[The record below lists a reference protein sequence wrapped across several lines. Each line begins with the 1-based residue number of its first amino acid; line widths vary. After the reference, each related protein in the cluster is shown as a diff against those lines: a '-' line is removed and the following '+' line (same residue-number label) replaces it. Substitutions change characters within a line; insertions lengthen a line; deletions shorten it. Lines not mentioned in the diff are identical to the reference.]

1 MNATQ
6 SLCTAHDQVRVAV
19 VNSRVF
25 VCTLALLLHFCVALH
40 EVISEHARVR
50 RSLHVASHF
59 TCARQGFMIIPA
71 AMARLNRPAPAIK
84 RIWPRLGEVHAEAC
98 HMTVGEICI
107 LYESL
112 INIIL
117 EYSLYARLP
126 RSFGRDEDPAVSRNH
141 QLCVQSADGPGP
153 LSS

>member
-1 MNATQ
+1 
-6 SLCTAHDQVRVAV
+6 
-19 VNSRVF
+19 
-25 VCTLALLLHFCVALH
+25 
-40 EVISEHARVR
+40 
-50 RSLHVASHF
+50 
-59 TCARQGFMIIPA
+59 MIIPA

-84 RIWPRLGEVHAEAC
+84 RIWPRLGEVHVEAC

-107 LYESL
+107 LDESL